1 MPVFI
6 ILLFLAVGLLWL
18 LLSFAFIPL
27 GKFVGRMIKDAKD
40 AISKEDF
47 NENKDDKEIITK

>member
-6 ILLFLAVGLLWL
+6 FLLFLAVALLWL

-27 GKFVGRMIKDAKD
+27 GRFFGRLIKDAKD
-40 AISKEDF
+40 AISKEDPDN
-47 NENKDDKEIITK
+47 NENEKEIV

>member
-18 LLSFAFIPL
+18 LLSFAFVPL

-40 AISKEDF
+40 AISEEDPS
-47 NENKDDKEIITK
+47 ENKNNKEIITK